1 MWASNM
7 LHHFTEKI
15 QAAERELFLM
25 QSALERA
32 VNSLISSTVCTIELE
47 APVAKSMLTMNVHAH
62 KVGDALDQGCC
73 FSSSANGP
81 PVLHPRPLF
90 LCTAHKLII
99 YAPDSMITTPTP
111 GRLLVMLEQLPSTTR
126 SLSFLT

>member
-1 MWASNM
+1 M

-15 QAAERELFLM
+15 QAAEMELFLM

-81 PVLHPRPLF
+81 PVPPQASVPLHSPQAHH
-90 LCTAHKLII
+90 LCSRLHDYNTNTWQ
-99 YAPDSMITTPTP
+99 ITCDA
-111 GRLLVMLEQLPSTTR
+111 
-126 SLSFLT
+126 

>member
-1 MWASNM
+1 M

-25 QSALERA
+25 QSGLERA

-62 KVGDALDQGCC
+62 KVGDVLDQGCC

-81 PVLHPRPLF
+81 PVLH
-90 LCTAHKLII
+90 
-99 YAPDSMITTPTP
+99 TP
-111 GRLLVMLEQLPSTTR
+111 GFCSSAQPTSSSSMLQTP
-126 SLSFLT
+126 

>member
-1 MWASNM
+1 MWACNM

-81 PVLHPRPLF
+81 PVLRTPG

-111 GRLLVMLEQLPSTTR
+111 GRLLVMLEQLLSTTR
-126 SLSFLT
+126 SLTFLT